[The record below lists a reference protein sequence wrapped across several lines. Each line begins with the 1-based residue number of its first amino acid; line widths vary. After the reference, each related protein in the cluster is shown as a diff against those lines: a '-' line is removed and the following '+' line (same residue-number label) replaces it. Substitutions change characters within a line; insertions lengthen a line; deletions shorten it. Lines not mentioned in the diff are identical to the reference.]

1 MSFNS
6 IPCAPIAYY
15 IANAAIS
22 AFQHGEYLK
31 DRLQPKQGTST
42 GNDEEFVRSWYEIS
56 NIMLKVDA
64 KSLEDAFS
72 SNKKYFPLDKGGEF
86 RKWYGNNERVIK
98 FDYPSYLRLLEMGN
112 HLPSRQFY
120 FQRGLTWSKIA
131 SELSVR
137 FDPDGFIFSSV
148 GLKGFPTM
156 QNSNY
161 ILGFMN
167 SNIGKYFV
175 GIISPGMSIVSGD
188 IEKIPLIV
196 NRKDD
201 VDPIVD
207 ENIRCSRDDWDS
219 YEISWDFKR
228 NPLV

>member
-1 MSFNS
+1 
-6 IPCAPIAYY
+6 
-15 IANAAIS
+15 
-22 AFQHGEYLK
+22 
-31 DRLQPKQGTST
+31 
-42 GNDEEFVRSWYEIS
+42 
-56 NIMLKVDA
+56 
-64 KSLEDAFS
+64 
-72 SNKKYFPLDKGGEF
+72 
-86 RKWYGNNERVIK
+86 
-98 FDYPSYLRLLEMGN
+98 
-112 HLPSRQFY
+112 
-120 FQRGLTWSKIA
+120 
-131 SELSVR
+131 
-137 FDPDGFIFSSV
+137 
-148 GLKGFPTM
+148 M

>member
-1 MSFNS
+1 M
-6 IPCAPIAYY
+6 
-15 IANAAIS
+15 
-22 AFQHGEYLK
+22 
-31 DRLQPKQGTST
+31 
-42 GNDEEFVRSWYEIS
+42 
-56 NIMLKVDA
+56 
-64 KSLEDAFS
+64 
-72 SNKKYFPLDKGGEF
+72 
-86 RKWYGNNERVIK
+86 VIK